1 MIAAGSGEA
10 IALTRG
16 SWSSLEAFIV
26 SSPASPASPAK
37 LQSRSQAGAQASA
50 ATPQV
55 CEHRS
60 QFLYHETGQDMTM
73 LV

>member
-1 MIAAGSGEA
+1 MTAAGSGEA
-10 IALTRG
+10 GHCSHRG
-16 SWSSLEAFIV
+16 SWSSLEAFSV
-26 SSPASPASPAK
+26 SSPASPAE

-55 CEHRS
+55 CEHKS
-60 QFLYHETGQDMTM
+60 QFLCHETGQDVTM

>member
-10 IALTRG
+10 RPVIALTRG

-26 SSPASPASPAK
+26 SSPASPAK
-37 LQSRSQAGAQASA
+37 LQSRSQAGAQAST

-60 QFLYHETGQDMTM
+60 QFLYHETGQDVTM